1 MIYFPSRFDSFPVYD
16 KLNYYLINLDTFF
29 TIWYHFIHVNRN
41 ILAKRE
47 YPRSCTITD
56 KFVVKKSGIK
66 RGTWGFSKFL
76 LVQLFAFCIVRN
88 RHKLPSYENYPSR
101 SNQRVVPQSRLSLT
115 PMLARPPPNPCC
127 LQMYTRAQRVGRTC
141 TRCSRKGGGVIIE
154 NHV

>member
-101 SNQRVVPQSRLSLT
+101 SNQRVVPQSRLSPLCSLVLHQT
-115 PMLARPPPNPCC
+115 LVACKC
-127 LQMYTRAQRVGRTC
+127 IHEHKGSGGRV
-141 TRCSRKGGGVIIE
+141 
-154 NHV
+154 HVALEKAAAW